1 MIEKKNQDIR
11 VFTFRGNMMNLI
23 VQKTKTL
30 QGSATPPGSKSQS
43 IREILLALLS
53 TGESVLENILDSDD
67 TRDAIKVCQDLGA
80 KITQGKDKN
89 KLIIKSQGL
98 PLKPK
103 KLKINSGNSGITT
116 RFIMPLLGLRQDSDQ
131 PIILDCAEQ
140 MRLRPIESLVAALRH
155 LGLSIEYLKK
165 ANTLPIS
172 ITGNLMGGNV
182 EIEGITSQYL
192 SALLIALP
200 LAEQDSEI
208 LVKDLHERPYMQMTL
223 SCLDKQK
230 IFYTHEYIKNT
241 DIYHIPGKQS
251 YHSFHTHIGGDFSSA
266 SYLIAAA
273 VLLDGHVELHG
284 LNMQDSQGDKRLVL
298 LLQEMGADIVIEPT
312 KLIIQGGKTLRG
324 IKIDANDI
332 PDLLP
337 TLAVIGTQVEGKI
350 EIYNVKQARIKETDR
365 IHSMTEGL
373 RSLGAHI
380 DEFDD
385 GMTVYKSRLQGGKV
399 KGFGDHRTVMALS
412 IAGLLS
418 THKTI
423 IEDSEAIHKTF
434 PDFVK
439 IMQSL
444 GANIETSVD

>member
-1 MIEKKNQDIR
+1 
-11 VFTFRGNMMNLI
+11 MNLI
-23 VQKTKTL
+23 VQKTQTL
-30 QGSATPPGSKSQS
+30 QGNATPPGSKSQS

-53 TGESVLENILDSDD
+53 KDESVLENILDSED
-67 TRDAIKVCQDLGA
+67 TRDAIQICQDLGA
-80 KITQGKDKN
+80 EIIKDKN
-89 KLIIKSQGL
+89 RLMIKSKGL
-98 PLKPK
+98 PLKPN

-116 RFIMPLLGLRQDSDQ
+116 RFIMPLLGLRENSDH

-140 MRLRPIESLVAALRH
+140 MRTRPIESLVAALRH

-172 ITGNLMGGNV
+172 LTGNLTGGSV

-208 LVKDLHERPYMQMTL
+208 IVKDLHERPYMEMTL
-223 SCLDKQK
+223 SCLDKQH
-230 IFYTHEYIKNT
+230 ISYTHEMIHNS

-251 YHSFHTHIGGDFSSA
+251 YTSFHTQIGGDFSSA

-273 VLLDGHVELHG
+273 ALLDGCVELHG
-284 LNMQDSQGDKRLVL
+284 LNMKDPQGDKRLVS
-298 LLQEMGADIVIEPT
+298 LLQEMGANITIKSES
-312 KLIIQGGKTLRG
+312 LIIQGGKTLQG
-324 IKIDANDI
+324 IRIDANDI

-337 TLAVIGTQVEGKI
+337 TLAVIGTQAEGKI

-373 RSLGAHI
+373 RRLGAHI
-380 DEFDD
+380 DEYDD
-385 GMTVYKSRLQGGKV
+385 GMTIYKSILHGDKV
-399 KGFGDHRTVMALS
+399 KGFGDHRTVMALC

-418 THKTI
+418 SGKTLV
-423 IEDSEAIHKTF
+423 EDSKAIHKTF

-439 IMQSL
+439 IMQAL
-444 GANIETSVD
+444 GAHIQISAD